1 MGLNE
6 IENFFKSK
14 ARAYRGEEIS
24 IEWEKSLHHYS
35 HYKELLCTLY
45 EKTKKSYTKDKR

>member
-6 IENFFKSK
+6 IENFFKAK

-24 IEWEKSLHHYS
+24 IEWEKSLHHNS
-35 HYKELLCTLY
+35 HYKGLLCTLY
-45 EKTKKSYTKDKR
+45 EKTKKLNTKDKR